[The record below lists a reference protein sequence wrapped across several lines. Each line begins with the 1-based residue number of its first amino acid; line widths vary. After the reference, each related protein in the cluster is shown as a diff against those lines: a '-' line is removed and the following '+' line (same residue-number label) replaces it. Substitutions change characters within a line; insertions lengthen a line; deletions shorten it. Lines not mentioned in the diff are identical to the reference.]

1 MLVVQSIHRV
11 QNLDNKQT
19 VVNINKKYFHHMKNI
34 LTCREAGTMTP
45 GVSCPWPELTAP
57 TTRQMFSTAVPT
69 WEEQQLKIIKLQ
81 AYSDSL
87 TIEKRKV

>member
-1 MLVVQSIHRV
+1 
-11 QNLDNKQT
+11 
-19 VVNINKKYFHHMKNI
+19 MKNI

-81 AYSDSL
+81 A
-87 TIEKRKV
+87 RN

>member
-1 MLVVQSIHRV
+1 
-11 QNLDNKQT
+11 
-19 VVNINKKYFHHMKNI
+19 MKNI